1 MYTSIFGVRNCD
13 LIWKN
18 FILYSG
24 GSNTVGT
31 ILPQCTKY
39 LLGPRGWSPLGP
51 VKYFV
56 HFGNIIS
63 PYYYHPHIVNSYC
76 CIDLDFPSVA
86 YHWTLRRTDSKRSS
100 LCPKNNLLSRLFFRH
115 NRERIQ
121 IWNRSL
127 LCQVRISLI
136 RNNEERFQFWNH
148 SLLCSKWDCICK
160 FFFRHNGERFQSIKS
175 LSLEEV

>member
-63 PYYYHPHIVNSYC
+63 PYYYHPHIVNSYF
-76 CIDLDFPSVA
+76 IIGRFIRKYNELRSVCF
-86 YHWTLRRTDSKRSS
+86 TLRDALKNFFLFISSFSMSKQ
-100 LCPKNNLLSRLFFRH
+100 PEKPWGAWLFKLFAFSGQPTALPWSP
-115 NRERIQ
+115 I
-121 IWNRSL
+121 
-127 LCQVRISLI
+127 
-136 RNNEERFQFWNH
+136 
-148 SLLCSKWDCICK
+148 
-160 FFFRHNGERFQSIKS
+160 
-175 LSLEEV
+175 

>member
-63 PYYYHPHIVNSYC
+63 PYYYHPHIVNSYYSPRPPQTFET
-76 CIDLDFPSVA
+76 IIIFM
-86 YHWTLRRTDSKRSS
+86 
-100 LCPKNNLLSRLFFRH
+100 LSP
-115 NRERIQ
+115 
-121 IWNRSL
+121 
-127 LCQVRISLI
+127 
-136 RNNEERFQFWNH
+136 
-148 SLLCSKWDCICK
+148 
-160 FFFRHNGERFQSIKS
+160 S
-175 LSLEEV
+175 LSSTERLTDKNEKVWAPKENFLLHKLGLILKSAVKNSPRE